1 MKENMPVRGY
11 FTRAKVFGY
20 VLLLIGIAILSFLSY
35 HFFADQQP

>member
-20 VLLLIGIAILSFLSY
+20 VLLAIGIFIASYLSY
-35 HFFADQQP
+35 HFFTD